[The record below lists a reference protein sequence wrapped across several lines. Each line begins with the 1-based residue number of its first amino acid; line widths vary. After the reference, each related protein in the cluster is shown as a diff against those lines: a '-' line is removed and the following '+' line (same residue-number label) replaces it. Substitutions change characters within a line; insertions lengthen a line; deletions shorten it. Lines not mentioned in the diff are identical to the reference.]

1 MKAVLSER
9 QQPRKFKNESERIV
23 MTLFKNLN
31 QIRTTVLVLSTAVL
45 AGGCCGSKSSGG
57 GGGSYSYTPPPYS
70 STPAPSGAAETKTE
84 MAAGDST
91 VIPLYEESLAV
102 GTRKVEEGT
111 VRLKKV
117 VTTETVNQPI
127 QLRRESVVIERQP
140 ASGQASAPANAFQ
153 EGQETVIQL
162 WREEPVVETRVVS
175 SGQIAVQRKSEVEQ
189 SSVQRELRKESIDVD
204 KSGDSQ
210 NVTISDNVM
219 SSAGGTSDS
228 ASQATGKASG
238 GTITEISTLT
248 SGDPSTLAQRS
259 VRLSNVKVEKV
270 ISSRVVEVQD
280 DGGRSCF
287 VRLNETMPNVKG
299 GDTIN
304 VAGTVKPIPATMSDL
319 GLGDDVK
326 QALKGQQIFVDAQ
339 KFEVTN
345 R

>member
-1 MKAVLSER
+1 
-9 QQPRKFKNESERIV
+9 
-23 MTLFKNLN
+23 
-31 QIRTTVLVLSTAVL
+31 
-45 AGGCCGSKSSGG
+45 
-57 GGGSYSYTPPPYS
+57 
-70 STPAPSGAAETKTE
+70 

-140 ASGQASAPANAFQ
+140 ASGQAAPANAFQ

-175 SGQIAVQRKSEVEQ
+175 SGQIAVQRQSSVEQ

-204 KSGDSQ
+204 KSGDQQ
-210 NVTISDNVM
+210 NVTISENVM
-219 SSAGGTSDS
+219 SSSGGTSDS
-228 ASQATGKASG
+228 ASQATGKSAGG
-238 GTITEISTLT
+238 GTITEISALT
-248 SGDPSTLAQRS
+248 SGDPSTLSQRS

-270 ISSRVVEVQD
+270 INNRVVEVQD

-287 VRLNETMPNVKG
+287 VRLNEPMPNVKA

-304 VAGTVKPIPATMSDL
+304 VAGTVKPIPASMSDL

>member
-1 MKAVLSER
+1 
-9 QQPRKFKNESERIV
+9 

-31 QIRTTVLVLSTAVL
+31 QLRTAALVLSTAVL

-70 STPAPSGAAETKTE
+70 EPASTGAAETKTE

-102 GTRKVEEGT
+102 GTRKIEEGT

-140 ASGQASAPANAFQ
+140 ASGQSSAPANAFQ

-175 SGQIAVQRKSEVEQ
+175 SGQIVASRKSEVEQ
-189 SSVQRELRKESIDVD
+189 SSVQRELRKETIDVD

-210 NVTISDNVM
+210 NVTISENVM
-219 SSAGGTSDS
+219 SSSAAGGTSDS
-228 ASQATGKASG
+228 AAQATGKASG
-238 GTITEISTLT
+238 GAITEISTLT
-248 SGDPSTLAQRS
+248 STSDPASLAQRS

-270 ISSRVVEVQD
+270 ISNRVIEVQD

-304 VAGTVKPIPATMSDL
+304 VAGTVKPIPASMSDL

>member
-1 MKAVLSER
+1 
-9 QQPRKFKNESERIV
+9 
-23 MTLFKNLN
+23 
-31 QIRTTVLVLSTAVL
+31 
-45 AGGCCGSKSSGG
+45 
-57 GGGSYSYTPPPYS
+57 
-70 STPAPSGAAETKTE
+70 
-84 MAAGDST
+84 MAAGEST

-117 VTTETVNQPI
+117 VTTETVNQPV

-175 SGQIAVQRKSEVEQ
+175 SGQIAVQRKSEIEQ
-189 SSVQRELRKESIDVD
+189 SSVQRELRKENIDVD
-204 KSGDSQ
+204 KSGDQQ
-210 NVTISDNVM
+210 NVTISGNIM
-219 SSAGGTSDS
+219 SSSGGTSDS
-228 ASQATGKASG
+228 ASQATGKSAGG
-238 GTITEISTLT
+238 GTITEISILT
-248 SGDPSTLAQRS
+248 SGDPSTLSQRS
-259 VRLSNVKVEKV
+259 VRLSNVKVERV
-270 ISSRVVEVQD
+270 ISNRVIEVQD
-280 DGGRSCF
+280 DGGRSCY
-287 VRLNETMPNVKG
+287 VRLNETMPNVKS

-304 VAGTVKPIPATMSDL
+304 VSGTVKPIPASMSDL